1 MVDLPSPRLRHGK
14 PAYAEATAWEARLRT
29 TGILK
34 DLKAKT
40 VVFLVCADPEPVIM
54 TVSLASQGAVA
65 PTDLDSIN
73 CAFLAKA
80 KRRMPRI
87 SLKQSEIFIRKPL
100 DMRGE
105 QIVASPERLQRV

>member
-1 MVDLPSPRLRHGK
+1 M
-14 PAYAEATAWEARLRT
+14 
-29 TGILK
+29 
-34 DLKAKT
+34 
-40 VVFLVCADPEPVIM
+40 CADPEPVIM
-54 TVSLASQGAVA
+54 TVSLASQCAVA

-87 SLKQSEIFIRKPL
+87 GLEQGEIFICKL
-100 DMRGE
+100 LNMRRQ